1 MKLILGITFFILSP
15 FFALAQT
22 KISGFVLDS
31 DNNAIEN
38 ASVVVYDSDN
48 NIVAYALTE
57 TNGAYVLET
66 QFNFT
71 NHIIVSAQSF
81 GFEKK
86 QTRLNLHLT

>member
-1 MKLILGITFFILSP
+1 MKLILGITFFILSS
-15 FFALAQT
+15 FFACAQT

-38 ASVVVYDSDN
+38 ASVVVYDSN
-48 NIVAYALTE
+48 NNTVAYALTK

-66 QFNFT
+66 ESNFK

-81 GFEKK
+81 GYEKK
-86 QTRLNLHLT
+86 NRYA